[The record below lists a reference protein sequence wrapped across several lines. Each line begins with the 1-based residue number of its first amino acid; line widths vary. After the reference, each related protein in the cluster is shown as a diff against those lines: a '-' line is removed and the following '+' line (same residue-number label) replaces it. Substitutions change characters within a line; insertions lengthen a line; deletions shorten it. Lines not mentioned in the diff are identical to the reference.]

1 MLKLVTAEQMRSL
14 ERDTEGLGL
23 PGPAL
28 MELAGRAVADAIR
41 ERTPQLRGPKVVVA
55 CGPGNNGGDGLVVAR
70 HLHDAGA
77 RVTVYLVNRPR
88 TGDAKEHLLAQRQI
102 TQLSLADDPDL
113 ARLDATLANSD
124 LIVDA
129 VFGTGR
135 RRPIEGSVAAVLDR
149 LSAGGHNQVV
159 VAVDLPSG
167 ADADTGAADPHTV
180 TATYTVTLG
189 FPKRGLVL
197 GEAARR
203 AGELVVADIGL
214 PQDLGASLSLDYAD
228 AASIRPLLPARPRV
242 SHKGSFGRV
251 LIVAGSRLYT
261 GAPVLAASAAERIGA
276 GLVTLACPES
286 VRDSLAMHTL
296 ETTFLPLPDEGS
308 GELTMAS
315 LEPLVAALD
324 RYDAILV
331 GPGIGRS
338 ARTTSFLESFL
349 PRLVERARPVVIDAD
364 GLTILAGWPRWWERV
379 PPGTILTPHPGE
391 MARLAGPQAEEDRI
405 DLAIHSA
412 TAWSTIIV
420 LKGAYTIVARPGGP
434 ATVLPFAN
442 PALATAGTGDV
453 LAGTILGLLGQGS
466 DPASAALAGA
476 FVHGEAGERLR
487 LQNGAAGGLASELAR
502 CLPAAA
508 AAVRAA
514 LPTGFEGW

>member
-1 MLKLVTAEQMRSL
+1 VLKLVTAEQMRSL
-14 ERDTEGLGL
+14 EKDTEALGL

-28 MELAGRAVADAIR
+28 MELAGRAVADVIR
-41 ERTPQLRGPKVVVA
+41 ERMPQLRGQKVLVA

-70 HLHDAGA
+70 HLHDAGG

-88 TGDAKEHLLAQRQI
+88 IGDAKERLLDQRQI
-102 TQLSLADDPDL
+102 LHISLADDPDL

-135 RRPIEGSVAAVLDR
+135 RRPIEGAVGAVLDR
-149 LSAGGHNQVV
+149 LSAGANDRVV
-159 VAVDLPSG
+159 VALDLPSG
-167 ADADTGAADPHTV
+167 ADADIGAADPHTV

-189 FPKRGLVL
+189 FPKRSLVL

-214 PQDLGASLSLDYAD
+214 PRELGASLSLDYAD

-242 SHKGSFGRV
+242 SHKGTFGRV
-251 LIVAGSRLYT
+251 LIVAGSRRYT

-308 GELTMAS
+308 GELIPAS
-315 LEPLVAALD
+315 LEPLFAALD
-324 RYDAILV
+324 SYDAVLV

-338 ARTTSFLESFL
+338 ARTTAFLERLL

-379 PPGTILTPHPGE
+379 PSGSILTPHPGE

-405 DLAIHSA
+405 DLAVHSS

-420 LKGAYTIVARPGGP
+420 LKGAYTIVARPNGQ

-453 LAGTILGLLGQGS
+453 LAGTILGLLSQGTE
-466 DPASAALAGA
+466 PASAALAGA
-476 FVHGEAGERLR
+476 FVHGMAGERLS
-487 LQNGAAGGLASELAR
+487 QQSGVAGGLASELAS
-502 CLPAAA
+502 CLPGAA
-508 AAVRAA
+508 AAVRGA
-514 LPTGFEGW
+514 LATGSGGW